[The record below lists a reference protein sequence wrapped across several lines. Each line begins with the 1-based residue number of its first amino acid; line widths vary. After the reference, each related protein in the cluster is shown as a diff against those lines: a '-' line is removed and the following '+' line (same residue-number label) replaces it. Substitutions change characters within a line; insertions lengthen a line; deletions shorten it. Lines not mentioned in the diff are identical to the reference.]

1 MTKAPHHSVL
11 RKIAARRSRV
21 GRPGAHPTWVSFVT
35 GCAPQPDTQAR
46 IVVLGGPRRLTQ
58 RELEVLHLVA
68 RGETDQGIAHRLSLS
83 RRTINCHV
91 ANILAKLEVPSRTA
105 AAMTAAR
112 IGLLY
117 PQSSR
122 VLHGGHYAG

>member
-1 MTKAPHHSVL
+1 
-11 RKIAARRSRV
+11 
-21 GRPGAHPTWVSFVT
+21 VT

-46 IVVLGGPRRLTQ
+46 IVVLGGPRRLTR
-58 RELEVLHLVA
+58 RELEVRHLVA

-83 RRTINCHV
+83 PRSINCHI
-91 ANILAKLEVPSRTA
+91 ANILAKFEVPSRTA
-105 AAMTAAR
+105 VMTAAR
-112 IGLLY
+112 IGLPY